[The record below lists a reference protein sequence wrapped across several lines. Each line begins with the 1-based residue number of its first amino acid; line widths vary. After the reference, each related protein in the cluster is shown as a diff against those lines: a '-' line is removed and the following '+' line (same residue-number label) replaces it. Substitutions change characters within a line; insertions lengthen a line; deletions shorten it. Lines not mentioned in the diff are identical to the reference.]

1 MFLTRRS
8 AALPLACFLACMA
21 FAMQASAK
29 ETLQCPQTLRV
40 SGAVLQSPDLPEGA
54 EIAFDG
60 ALPLPF
66 FALGLFSGHPRD
78 LASLVPDSNSEEP
91 ASHVARSIWRFE
103 RPDPYGSYAVCEY
116 GAAGKVQV
124 YKRISDTA
132 RSCTAT
138 VRNDGEKRVV
148 VAAGFECE

>member
-1 MFLTRRS
+1 MFSTRLS
-8 AALPLACFLACMA
+8 AALPVGCFLACMA

-54 EIAFDG
+54 EIAFDS

-66 FALGLFSGHPRD
+66 FALGLFSGHPRE

-91 ASHVARSIWRFE
+91 ASHIAQSVWRFE
-103 RPDPYGSYAVCEY
+103 RPDPYGSYAVC
-116 GAAGKVQV
+116 
-124 YKRISDTA
+124 
-132 RSCTAT
+132 
-138 VRNDGEKRVV
+138 
-148 VAAGFECE
+148 